1 MYCSRCGS
9 GSADEAAFCWK
20 CGNYL
25 AQAAAP
31 PATPPLLV
39 DGAPNYPP
47 PPYTA
52 PQTAVPA
59 QTSPIRWYLSP
70 WKRFVLFEGRAGRPE
85 FWWFTLGQF
94 IINLALLM
102 LSIWAGLSIWA
113 DVVVLLWY
121 VFVFAAILPSI
132 AVTARR
138 LHDIGQ
144 SGWLQLV
151 VFIPLVGPVVLLV
164 LCAMASKPG
173 PNQYG
178 PEPLPPAG

>member
-1 MYCSRCGS
+1 M
-9 GSADEAAFCWK
+9 
-20 CGNYL
+20 
-25 AQAAAP
+25 
-31 PATPPLLV
+31 
-39 DGAPNYPP
+39 
-47 PPYTA
+47 
-52 PQTAVPA
+52 QTAVPA
-59 QTSPIRWYLSP
+59 QASPIQWYLSP

-85 FWWFTLGQF
+85 FWWFALGQF
-94 IINLALLM
+94 IINLALLVV
-102 LSIWAGLSIWA
+102 SIPV

-121 VFVFAAILPSI
+121 LFALAALLPSI

-144 SGWLQLV
+144 TGWLQLIGL
-151 VFIPLVGPVVLLV
+151 IPLVGQVVLLV